1 MSIYPRPVE
10 ELIDHFARLP
20 GIGRKGAARLVFHLL
35 EKSDED
41 VRAFA
46 DAMIAARDNTVFCR
60 ECQNLSEEELC
71 PLCSNP
77 ERDHTLL
84 CVVAEPRDVAAIERC
99 REYKGLYH
107 VLHGVISPS
116 RQKSP
121 DDIRLKELLERQR
134 GVGSNGDCGRGTGF
148 TEIILAT
155 NPDTDGDTT
164 ALYIARLLRPYE
176 VKVTRL
182 AYGLPMGGH
191 VEHADELTILRAL
204 DGRREV

>member
-1 MSIYPRPVE
+1 MSLYPRPVE
-10 ELIDHFARLP
+10 DLIDHFARLP

-35 EKSDED
+35 EKSEAD

-46 DAMIAARDNTVFCR
+46 GAMVAAREQTVFCR
-60 ECQNLSEEELC
+60 ECQNLSELELC
-71 PLCSNP
+71 SLCESTG
-77 ERDHTLL
+77 RDGSLL

-107 VLHGVISPS
+107 VLHGVISPTK
-116 RQKSP
+116 QKSP
-121 DDIRLKELLERQR
+121 DDIRLKELLERAGS
-134 GVGSNGDCGRGTGF
+134 GVF
-148 TEIILAT
+148 AEIILAT

-164 ALYIARLLRPYE
+164 ALYIARMLRPFG

-191 VEHADELTILRAL
+191 VEHADELTIMRAL

>member
-1 MSIYPRPVE
+1 MMSIYPRAVE
-10 ELIDHFARLP
+10 GLIDHFARLP

-35 EKSDED
+35 EKSDND

-46 DAMIAARDNTVFCR
+46 DAMVAAKEQTVFCR
-60 ECQNLSEEELC
+60 ECQNLSELEVC
-71 PLCSNP
+71 PLCVNP
-77 ERDHTLL
+77 GRDRSLL

-99 REYKGLYH
+99 REYRGLYH
-107 VLHGVISPS
+107 VLHGVISPT

-121 DDIRLKELLERQR
+121 DDIRLNELLER
-134 GVGSNGDCGRGTGF
+134 VSTF
-148 TEIILAT
+148 AEVILAT

-164 ALYIARLLRPYE
+164 ALYIARMLRPFGI
-176 VKVTRL
+176 KVTRL
-182 AYGLPMGGH
+182 AYGLPTGGH

>member
-10 ELIDHFARLP
+10 ELIDCFARLP

-35 EKSDED
+35 GRSDED
-41 VRAFA
+41 IRVFA
-46 DAMIAARDNTVFCR
+46 ETMIAAREQTVFCR
-60 ECQNLSEEELC
+60 DCQNLSELERC
-71 PLCSNP
+71 PLCENTG
-77 ERDHTLL
+77 RDHTLL

-107 VLHGVISPS
+107 VLHGVISPT

-121 DDIRLKELLERQR
+121 DDIRLKELLER
-134 GVGSNGDCGRGTGF
+134 VGGGGF
-148 TEIILAT
+148 AEVILAT

-164 ALYIARLLRPYE
+164 ALYIARMLRPFE

-191 VEHADELTILRAL
+191 VEHADELTIMRAL

>member
-35 EKSDED
+35 EREDDE
-41 VRAFA
+41 VRDFA
-46 DAMIAARDNTVFCR
+46 GAMIAAREQTVFCR
-60 ECQNLSEEELC
+60 ECQNLSELELC
-71 PLCSNP
+71 PLCTNSGR
-77 ERDHTLL
+77 ERTLL

-107 VLHGVISPS
+107 VLHGVISPT

-121 DDIRLKELLERQR
+121 DDIRLKELLERA
-134 GVGSNGDCGRGTGF
+134 GGGTF
-148 TEIILAT
+148 TEVILAT

-164 ALYIARLLRPYE
+164 ALYIARMLRPYD

>member
-1 MSIYPRPVE
+1 MSLYPRPVE

-35 EKSDED
+35 ERSDSD
-41 VRAFA
+41 VRSFA
-46 DAMIAARDNTVFCR
+46 GAMIAARENTVFCR
-60 ECQNLSEEELC
+60 ECQNLSENDLC
-71 PLCSNP
+71 PLCSGAG
-77 ERDHTLL
+77 RDRSVL

-107 VLHGVISPS
+107 VLHGVISPT

-121 DDIRLKELLERQR
+121 DDIRLKELLER
-134 GVGSNGDCGRGTGF
+134 VGGGSFG
-148 TEIILAT
+148 EVILAT

-164 ALYIARLLRPYE
+164 ALYIARMLRLYE

-191 VEHADELTILRAL
+191 VEHADELTLLRAL